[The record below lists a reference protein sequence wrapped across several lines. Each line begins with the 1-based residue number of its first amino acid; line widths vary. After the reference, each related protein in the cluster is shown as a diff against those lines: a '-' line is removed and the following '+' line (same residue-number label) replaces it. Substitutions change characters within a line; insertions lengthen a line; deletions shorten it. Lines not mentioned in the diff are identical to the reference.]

1 MRLKYIY
8 YVLAIVAASYREQIE
23 ERGDI
28 LTIEIQRGTKH
39 GAPGV
44 LRSAHDAVVTARARH
59 AYNKLL

>member
-8 YVLAIVAASYREQIE
+8 YVLAIVATSYREQIE
-23 ERGDI
+23 EGI

-59 AYNKLL
+59 A